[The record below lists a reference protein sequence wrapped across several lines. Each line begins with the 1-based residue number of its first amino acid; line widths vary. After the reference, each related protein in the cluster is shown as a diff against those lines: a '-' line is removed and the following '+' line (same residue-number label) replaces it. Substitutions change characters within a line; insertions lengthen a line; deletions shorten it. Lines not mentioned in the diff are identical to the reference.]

1 MRKEARLR
9 KGSDYAR
16 VRRQGRGWSGP
27 LLTLRAL
34 ANETEFSRFGFL
46 VSRRVGKAV
55 VRNRVKRRLREIARR
70 APVAKGWDLVFIAR
84 PAAAGATFQAIEAA
98 AKHLLKRGR
107 LYEPDP
113 RRDTT

>member
-1 MRKEARLR
+1 MRREARLR

-16 VRRQGRGWSGP
+16 VRREGRGWSSP

-34 ANETEFSRFGFL
+34 ANETDTSRFGFL

-55 VRNRVKRRLREIARR
+55 VRNRVRRRLKEIARR

-84 PAAAGATFQAIEAA
+84 PAAAQAGFQAIEAA
-98 AKHLLKRGR
+98 ARQLLKRGR
-107 LYEPDP
+107 VYEADP
-113 RRDTT
+113 GRDTT

>member
-70 APVAKGWDLVFIAR
+70 TPVAKGWDLVFIAR

-107 LYEPDP
+107 LYEPGP

>member
-16 VRRQGRGWSGP
+16 VRRHGRRWSDA

-34 ANETEFSRFGFL
+34 TNETDISRFGFL

-55 VRNRVKRRLREIARR
+55 VRNRVKRRLKEIARR
-70 APVAKGWDLVFIAR
+70 EPVVKGWDLVFIAR
-84 PAAAGATFQAIEAA
+84 PATAGATFQAIEAA
-98 AKHLLKRGR
+98 ARGLLKRGR
-107 LYEPDP
+107 LYEPDLHQH
-113 RRDTT
+113 DV